1 MSNNDRY
8 ERASHTVT
16 DIQYHFVWITKYR
29 YKVLK
34 GKVALRCRELII
46 QGCEVYGIQIL
57 EGNIVSDH
65 IHLHVKAP
73 ATMSPT
79 EIMQKLK
86 GRSSHMLQEEFPELH
101 KMYWGSHMWGRGYF
115 CSAVGAVNEE
125 TIKSYIEDQ
134 GEDDNKNF
142 KITE

>member
-1 MSNNDRY
+1 MSNNDHY

-16 DIQYHFVWITKYR
+16 DIQYHFVWIIKYR
-29 YKVLK
+29 YKVLR
-34 GKVALRCRELII
+34 GKVALRCRELIK
-46 QGCEVYGIQIL
+46 QGCEAYGIQIL

-86 GRSSHMLQEEFPELH
+86 GISSRMLQEAQTPNVFHDE
-101 KMYWGSHMWGRGYF
+101 GSIPVVAEKYQTGFDLMSRF
-115 CSAVGAVNEE
+115 S
-125 TIKSYIEDQ
+125 IP
-134 GEDDNKNF
+134 
-142 KITE
+142 